1 LKPGDPVNVETDIVA
16 KYLEKW
22 TARDRQ
28 PGLSTGTLVAKG
40 F

>member
-1 LKPGDPVNVETDIVA
+1 VNVETDIIA

-28 PGLSTGTLVAKG
+28 PGLSADALVAKG